1 MKRHS
6 AFRGK
11 TVTLHT
17 LGAKVEALNSTV
29 KQIQQCGVHC
39 SKGQHCKSRH
49 HLSLSHCKKQ
59 QDLNNG
65 TTIHDVKLSVVMRC
79 EEDKC
84 SLNLNIVIMM
94 TLYDDVH
101 GVVMCVHSAGMVE
114 RCQIVTFSHK
124 ARKHVAEKKVEV
136 QYDCFSV
143 RPEQDVFVTLKTAPN
158 FCNNVWT
165 KKYSIPNCAH
175 EAIRRKVTECI
186 TGELT
191 YTVDT
196 ARREI
201 TVMVLE
207 APKDIDYNLRLCLKG
222 HTCIGT
228 GPHRLIKRQDLNRN
242 ESFLYSKALPCLCIE
257 GWPASTNA
265 RRTQICPF
273 KNNMQELW
281 SGVTYDQYTQALS
294 WKPMCPVKAVVS
306 LCHAVGPKM
315 CLDIGNMS
323 LSSESNNVIF
333 STLDPHPQLCMK
345 FTTEADFWIECPF
358 SSERFPVWDLKVV
371 SKAQQHSVEITSWF
385 PVRFSVGLCKLSS
398 STTCKPAEES
408 QFLIASVDRTKPA
421 VFNLSTSMC
430 NSSICVQV
438 RRIDVVLAIEEQRC
452 NLQCSDQQFDQWSD
466 SETLQKYTPPLI
478 VCVIALVMA
487 ALVGNLTLKACV
499 CVQRKQ
505 KPDKI
510 PTHRATAE
518 TETLIHTVSEDMDTR
533 LHVA

>member
-323 LSSESNNVIF
+323 LSSESNN
-333 STLDPHPQLCMK
+333 